1 MTSGIIRPN
10 VPRSQALESKR
21 TNSLAG
27 AWWLPLG
34 VACVMVAVLM
44 ACGDGSSSGSEERA
58 TTANESSAGESS
70 TEESAT
76 ESSTS
81 NDGDPNGAEASTGS
95 DPDEPAFRSAEQC
108 GKCHTEI
115 YNEWKASFHGRAMSD
130 PLFLDMMED
139 VVNPEECIRCHAP
152 IPLREADFDT
162 PIARTA
168 RRADAVSCLTCH
180 QSGGNVAGPFGGLSG
195 ACRPVGDEAQRS
207 VSKMCFPCHNQ
218 HDTGNEWLGGPWSP
232 EAPDPRQAP
241 SKSCLDCHMP
251 EVERPLVK
259 GGPVRKGR
267 RHTWPGGHS
276 FAQLKRAAKLD
287 VEIKKSVDEKK
298 AGDIGWTFRVFV
310 TNRGA
315 GHSIPTDARHRSFDT
330 YLKLWDDKGTVLL
343 DPLNPRQ
350 QAKAHLATFRKYYR
364 NSGSKDTQIAPL
376 ARVSTN
382 GDGPGQYTLS
392 GVKSGRGEAWLVYR
406 LTPRDWLT
414 KESLLADQGPDD
426 IQDAQTARV
435 VERVPF
441 AFDADESSK
450 DDDATDDDDMNKES
464 K

>member
-1 MTSGIIRPN
+1 M
-10 VPRSQALESKR
+10 
-21 TNSLAG
+21 G
-27 AWWLPLG
+27 ANRNNQVATQSSWASRFSWATRWWLPLATAIL
-34 VACVMVAVLM
+34 VAAVLV
-44 ACGDGSSSGSEERA
+44 ACGDEKSPVESPDRGKRKSSSH
-58 TTANESSAGESS
+58 NSSNSADISSDEAGK
-70 TEESAT
+70 
-76 ESSTS
+76 
-81 NDGDPNGAEASTGS
+81 NDGDPQVDGRNAETDTDLPKPGD
-95 DPDEPAFRSAEQC
+95 DPNEPAFRSAAQC
-108 GKCHTEI
+108 GKCHVAI

-130 PLFLDMMED
+130 PLFLEMADD
-139 VVNPEECIRCHAP
+139 ANNPEECIRCHAP

-195 ACRPVGDEAQRS
+195 ACRPVGDEAQRN
-207 VSKMCFPCHNQ
+207 VVKMCFPCHNQ
-218 HDTGNEWLGGPWSP
+218 HDTGNEWIGGPWSP
-232 EAPDPRQAP
+232 EAADPRKAP

-267 RHTWPGGHS
+267 RHTWLGGHS
-276 FAQLKRAAKLD
+276 FSQLKRAATLD
-287 VEIKKSVDEKK
+287 VEVASFVSKTTGEK
-298 AGDIGWTFRVFV
+298 DWDFRVFV
-310 TNRGA
+310 TNVGA

-330 YLKLWDDKGTVLL
+330 YIKLWDDKGTVLL

-364 NSGSKDTQIAPL
+364 NSGKKDTQIAPL

-382 GDGPGQYTLS
+382 GDGPGRYTLK
-392 GVKSGRGEAWLVYR
+392 GVKKGRGEAWLVYR

-414 KESLLADQGPDD
+414 EDSLKAESGPDD
-426 IQDAQTARV
+426 IQDVQTARV
-435 VERVPF
+435 VHRVTF
-441 AFDADESSK
+441 TFGE
-450 DDDATDDDDMNKES
+450 ES